1 MLKTPRSWRFLR
13 WFLLSGPSD
22 NASGSDAKN
31 DNKFVVFYGLVLSG
45 LSDIA
50 CGSEPKND
58 TQVSFF

>member
-1 MLKTPRSWRFLR
+1 MIFTEGSCFRKCPRRSLC
-13 WFLLSGPSD
+13 D
-22 NASGSDAKN
+22 IACGSDAKN